1 MKYINL
7 DEPTFQNN
15 RCFNVM
21 QNGGRVFITAK
32 EKILFEFMSKH
43 RLFLN
48 ISLTAGDTMTHDGE
62 SDYVLITNLSGKANP
77 TKASYVGKE
86 GLRGISMSWQLR
98 Q

>member
-7 DEPTFQNN
+7 DEPTFQRNN
-15 RCFNVM
+15 SFDVM

-32 EKILFEFMSKH
+32 DKVLFEFMSKH

-48 ISLTAGDTMTHDGE
+48 VSLAPGDTMTHDGE
-62 SDYVLITNLSGKANP
+62 SEYILITNPRGKAKR